1 MSRCHSASAEAPP
14 PPSPLSSARPLLV
27 YSLPRHCPACIVIS
41 WIYTDANFTVGSVD
55 VQLLVHGPQR
65 LPRCH
70 HPTTL
75 SIKAP
80 LPFGPFPHPSAL
92 LPIWGWPGCCSEGS
106 SHPRSCQW
114 PPSFPWAEHTIEKG
128 LRLRGSVAINP
139 YQLFLPRVFCAT
151 IRAPEGALTSTNLAI
166 VGQECWQ
173 KKRNFSCVHASV
185 CIHVWE
191 PRNVGLISIVARE
204 EGRPWRIPYLAA
216 WQNSF
221 AQKWKKKWQLF
232 SSGFPLYC
240 PGFWTVPLTAKQ

>member
-1 MSRCHSASAEAPP
+1 MWLTETRSSSHCCHCVQLAPPIVQRLLLSIEHTLMLILLLAVLMRSFWSLVHRDFPIATILPPSASRS
-14 PPSPLSSARPLLV
+14 PSPLPIPPTL
-27 YSLPRHCPACIVIS
+27 CPA
-41 WIYTDANFTVGSVD
+41 
-55 VQLLVHGPQR
+55 
-65 LPRCH
+65 
-70 HPTTL
+70 
-75 SIKAP
+75 
-80 LPFGPFPHPSAL
+80 PHL
-92 LPIWGWPGCCSEGS
+92 GWPGCCSEGS

-191 PRNVGLISIVARE
+191 PRNVGLISIVACE
-204 EGRPWRIPYLAA
+204 EGRPWRIPCLAA

-221 AQKWKKKWQLF
+221 A
-232 SSGFPLYC
+232 
-240 PGFWTVPLTAKQ
+240 

>member
-1 MSRCHSASAEAPP
+1 MSWCHSASAETPP
-14 PPSPLSSARPLLV
+14 PPPRCHLYPLSLCTVCPS
-27 YSLPRHCPACIVIS
+27 HCPALIVTC
-41 WIYTDANFTVGSVD
+41 WIYTDANSTVGCV
-55 VQLLVHGPQR
+55 
-65 LPRCH
+65 CWC
-70 HPTTL
+70 
-75 SIKAP
+75 AA
-80 LPFGPFPHPSAL
+80 FGSWSTETSL
-92 LPIWGWPGCCSEGS
+92 LPPSYHPQHQGPPSPVLLPPTLCPAPHLGWPGCCSEGS
-106 SHPRSCQW
+106 SHPRSCQR

-191 PRNVGLISIVARE
+191 PRNVGLISIVACE

-221 AQKWKKKWQLF
+221 A
-232 SSGFPLYC
+232 
-240 PGFWTVPLTAKQ
+240 

>member
-1 MSRCHSASAEAPP
+1 MLQPPP
-14 PPSPLSSARPLLV
+14 PPSCVQFAPP
-27 YSLPRHCPACIVIS
+27 I
-41 WIYTDANFTVGSVD
+41 
-55 VQLLVHGPQR
+55 VQLLLLAAEYTLMLILLLAVFMCSLWFLVHREFPY
-65 LPRCH
+65 CH

-75 SIKAP
+75 SIRAP
-80 LPFGPFPHPSAL
+80 PSSSTQPPSHPPPCAPTPTLCPAPHF
-92 LPIWGWPGCCSEGS
+92 GWPGCCSEGS
-106 SHPRSCQW
+106 SHPRSCQR

-166 VGQECWQ
+166 VGEECWQ

-204 EGRPWRIPYLAA
+204 EGRPWRIPPFSCLTKFFGLKMEKTMAIVFKWTPSHCFWINKNKYLIL
-216 WQNSF
+216 
-221 AQKWKKKWQLF
+221 KWK
-232 SSGFPLYC
+232 S
-240 PGFWTVPLTAKQ
+240 

>member
-1 MSRCHSASAEAPP
+1 MSESASTESCPSTPLHCPLHPPPCVQCAPP
-14 PPSPLSSARPLLV
+14 FVQPLLLSTEYTLMLILLFAMLCSFWSRVHREFPIATIIPPSASRSPPPYPSPTL
-27 YSLPRHCPACIVIS
+27 CPA
-41 WIYTDANFTVGSVD
+41 
-55 VQLLVHGPQR
+55 
-65 LPRCH
+65 
-70 HPTTL
+70 
-75 SIKAP
+75 
-80 LPFGPFPHPSAL
+80 PHL
-92 LPIWGWPGCCSEGS
+92 GWPGCCSEGS

-139 YQLFLPRVFCAT
+139 YQLFLWRVFCAT

-191 PRNVGLISIVARE
+191 PRNVGLISIVACE

-221 AQKWKKKWQLF
+221 A
-232 SSGFPLYC
+232 
-240 PGFWTVPLTAKQ
+240 

>member
-1 MSRCHSASAEAPP
+1 MHWQSQKEHDDWLRFFSCKHQITWWLDVTQPLQRPPLHPP
-14 PPSPLSSARPLLV
+14 PTPHCHLYPPSLCTVCPS
-27 YSLPRHCPACIVIS
+27 HCPALIVIC
-41 WIYTDANFTVGSVD
+41 WIYTDANSTVGCVD
-55 VQLLVHGPQR
+55 VQLLVPGPQR
-65 LPRCH
+65 LPYCH

-75 SIKAP
+75 SIKVP
-80 LPFGPFPHPSAL
+80 LPLTPSPTLCPAPHL
-92 LPIWGWPGCCSEGS
+92 RWPGCCSEGS

-191 PRNVGLISIVARE
+191 PRNVGLISIVACE

-221 AQKWKKKWQLF
+221 A
-232 SSGFPLYC
+232 
-240 PGFWTVPLTAKQ
+240 

>member
-1 MSRCHSASAEAPP
+1 MVHRDLPIATILPPSASRS
-14 PPSPLSSARPLLV
+14 PSPLLL
-27 YSLPRHCPACIVIS
+27 PP
-41 WIYTDANFTVGSVD
+41 
-55 VQLLVHGPQR
+55 
-65 LPRCH
+65 
-70 HPTTL
+70 
-75 SIKAP
+75 
-80 LPFGPFPHPSAL
+80 PSAL

-191 PRNVGLISIVARE
+191 PRNVGLISIVGCE

-221 AQKWKKKWQLF
+221 ALKWKNNGNCFQVDSFTLSKSLNFTKKKSALQKVTLCDWIIF
-232 SSGFPLYC
+232 SATHFFFNAR
-240 PGFWTVPLTAKQ
+240 PGKHSQFQSHF

>member
-1 MSRCHSASAEAPP
+1 M
-14 PPSPLSSARPLLV
+14 LILLLAV
-27 YSLPRHCPACIVIS
+27 SMCS
-41 WIYTDANFTVGSVD
+41 FWF
-55 VQLLVHGPQR
+55 LVHRDFPIATI
-65 LPRCH
+65 L
-70 HPTTL
+70 TTL
-75 SIKAP
+75 SIKVP
-80 LPFGPFPHPSAL
+80 LPLTPSPTLCPAPHL
-92 LPIWGWPGCCSEGS
+92 GWPGCCSEGS

-191 PRNVGLISIVARE
+191 PRNVGLISIVACE

-221 AQKWKKKWQLF
+221 A
-232 SSGFPLYC
+232 
-240 PGFWTVPLTAKQ
+240 

>member
-1 MSRCHSASAEAPP
+1 MEWFKCFHVNIKSRDEMLSLRPFREPSSPP
-14 PPSPLSSARPLLV
+14 PHSCFQPSCVQFVPPSV
-27 YSLPRHCPACIVIS
+27 LPVLFYVEYILMLILQSMCS
-41 WIYTDANFTVGSVD
+41 FG
-55 VQLLVHGPQR
+55 LLVHR
-65 LPRCH
+65 DFSSFCH

-75 SIKAP
+75 SITLLLLLTPSPTCCPAP
-80 LPFGPFPHPSAL
+80 HF
-92 LPIWGWPGCCSEGS
+92 GWPGCCSEGS
-106 SHPRSCQW
+106 SHPRSCQR

-166 VGQECWQ
+166 VGEECWQ

-204 EGRPWRIPYLAA
+204 EGRPWRIPHLAA
-216 WQNSF
+216 WQYSF
-221 AQKWKKKWQLF
+221 A
-232 SSGFPLYC
+232 
-240 PGFWTVPLTAKQ
+240 

>member
-1 MSRCHSASAEAPP
+1 MSLSLGRDPHHLPTVIFTPPACVQFAPPIVQPLLLSAEYT
-14 PPSPLSSARPLLV
+14 LMLILLLAV
-27 YSLPRHCPACIVIS
+27 SMCS
-41 WIYTDANFTVGSVD
+41 FWF
-55 VQLLVHGPQR
+55 LVHRDFPIATI
-65 LPRCH
+65 L
-70 HPTTL
+70 TTL
-75 SIKAP
+75 SIKVP
-80 LPFGPFPHPSAL
+80 LPLTPSPTLCPAPHL
-92 LPIWGWPGCCSEGS
+92 GWPGCCSEGS

-191 PRNVGLISIVARE
+191 PRNVGLISIVACE

-221 AQKWKKKWQLF
+221 A
-232 SSGFPLYC
+232 
-240 PGFWTVPLTAKQ
+240 

>member
-1 MSRCHSASAEAPP
+1 MISWCHSASAELPP
-14 PPSPLSSARPLLV
+14 PPRCHLQSRP
-27 YSLPRHCPACIVIS
+27 SLCTVCHSHCPAFFFVFC
-41 WIYTDANFTVGSVD
+41 WIYTDANSTAGCVA
-55 VQLLVHGPQR
+55 VQLLVTGPQR
-65 LPRCH
+65 LPFYH

-75 SIKAP
+75 SINIP
-80 LPFGPFPHPSAL
+80 LPLTSFPTLCPAPHL
-92 LPIWGWPGCCSEGS
+92 GWPGCCSEGS

-139 YQLFLPRVFCAT
+139 YQLFLPGVFCAT

-191 PRNVGLISIVARE
+191 PRNVGLISIVACE

-216 WQNSF
+216 WQNSS
-221 AQKWKKKWQLF
+221 A
-232 SSGFPLYC
+232 
-240 PGFWTVPLTAKQ
+240 

>member
-1 MSRCHSASAEAPP
+1 MSWCHSASKALPPALPSVIITPSPCVQFAPP
-14 PPSPLSSARPLLV
+14 IVQPLLL
-27 YSLPRHCPACIVIS
+27 SAE
-41 WIYTDANFTVGSVD
+41 YTLMLIP
-55 VQLLVHGPQR
+55 LLAVLMRSFWFLVLRDSPIATI
-65 LPRCH
+65 
-70 HPTTL
+70 PTTL
-75 SIKAP
+75 RIKVP
-80 LPFGPFPHPSAL
+80 LPLTPSPTLCPAPHL
-92 LPIWGWPGCCSEGS
+92 RWPGCCSEGS

-191 PRNVGLISIVARE
+191 PRNVGLISIVACE

-221 AQKWKKKWQLF
+221 A
-232 SSGFPLYC
+232 
-240 PGFWTVPLTAKQ
+240 

>member
-1 MSRCHSASAEAPP
+1 MLILLLAVLMCSFWFLVHRDFPIATILPPSASRS
-14 PPSPLSSARPLLV
+14 PSPLLLPPT
-27 YSLPRHCPACIVIS
+27 LCPA
-41 WIYTDANFTVGSVD
+41 
-55 VQLLVHGPQR
+55 
-65 LPRCH
+65 
-70 HPTTL
+70 
-75 SIKAP
+75 
-80 LPFGPFPHPSAL
+80 PHL
-92 LPIWGWPGCCSEGS
+92 GWPGCCSEGS
-106 SHPRSCQW
+106 SHPRSCQR

-191 PRNVGLISIVARE
+191 PRKVGLISIVACE

-221 AQKWKKKWQLF
+221 A
-232 SSGFPLYC
+232 
-240 PGFWTVPLTAKQ
+240 

>member
-1 MSRCHSASAEAPP
+1 MSLSFCRDPHHHLPTVIVTPP
-14 PPSPLSSARPLLV
+14 PPPCVQFAPPIVQPLLL
-27 YSLPRHCPACIVIS
+27 SAE
-41 WIYTDANFTVGSVD
+41 YTLMLILLLAVLMCSFWF
-55 VQLLVHGPQR
+55 LVHRDFPY
-65 LPRCH
+65 CH

-75 SIKAP
+75 SIKVP
-80 LPFGPFPHPSAL
+80 LPLTPSPTLCPAPHF
-92 LPIWGWPGCCSEGS
+92 GWPGCCSEGS

-191 PRNVGLISIVARE
+191 PRNVGLISIVACE
-204 EGRPWRIPYLAA
+204 EGRPWRIPHLAA

-221 AQKWKKKWQLF
+221 A
-232 SSGFPLYC
+232 
-240 PGFWTVPLTAKQ
+240 

>member
-1 MSRCHSASAEAPP
+1 M
-14 PPSPLSSARPLLV
+14 LIWLLAGWMC
-27 YSLPRHCPACIVIS
+27 SF
-41 WIYTDANFTVGSVD
+41 W
-55 VQLLVHGPQR
+55 LLVHRDFP
-65 LPRCH
+65 
-70 HPTTL
+70 
-75 SIKAP
+75 P
-80 LPFGPFPHPSAL
+80 LPPSYHPQHQCLPPPLTPSPTRCPAPHL
-92 LPIWGWPGCCSEGS
+92 GWPGCCSEGS

-204 EGRPWRIPYLAA
+204 EGRPWRILYLAA
-216 WQNSF
+216 WQNSP
-221 AQKWKKKWQLF
+221 A
-232 SSGFPLYC
+232 
-240 PGFWTVPLTAKQ
+240 

>member
-1 MSRCHSASAEAPP
+1 MVRFQCFQVNTRSRDDMLSLRPFRDPSLRPP
-14 PPSPLSSARPLLV
+14 HGVFSPNTPCVQFVPPIMLPVLFYVEYILMLILLSMCS
-27 YSLPRHCPACIVIS
+27 
-41 WIYTDANFTVGSVD
+41 FG
-55 VQLLVHGPQR
+55 LLVHR
-65 LPRCH
+65 DFFFCH

-75 SIKAP
+75 SIMLP
-80 LPFGPFPHPSAL
+80 LPLAPFPTRCPAPHF
-92 LPIWGWPGCCSEGS
+92 GWSGCCSEGS
-106 SHPRSCQW
+106 SHPRSCQR

-166 VGQECWQ
+166 VGEECWQ

-204 EGRPWRIPYLAA
+204 EGRPWRIPHLAA
-216 WQNSF
+216 WQYSF
-221 AQKWKKKWQLF
+221 AWK
-232 SSGFPLYC
+232 
-240 PGFWTVPLTAKQ
+240 